1 MLTILPLLL
10 FPPRPPPAP
19 PPSYE
24 ISGALTDI
32 SAAIKNLSSWA
43 KTETSP
49 FDFNWFA
56 MRPRA
61 HKLPKGVVLV
71 ITPFNYPVW
80 LVVEPLVSIHP
91 CVLAIF

>member
-1 MLTILPLLL
+1 
-10 FPPRPPPAP
+10 
-19 PPSYE
+19 
-24 ISGALTDI
+24 
-32 SAAIKNLSSWA
+32 
-43 KTETSP
+43 
-49 FDFNWFA
+49 